1 MFLSEVFLF
10 YIVQLF
16 AKFSINLKSAEF
28 GPALE
33 LWYGEWRPA
42 VNALQIFC
50 GCSRKLLNLSW
61 RPQSGNTNTKD
72 CGWKQAR
79 NNWNSASMWAK
90 SSMAGRGAIAAISI
104 GIELLLAAYKT
115 RTLGK
120 GKIKIGNNRGYST
133 RGHATTAWFNVLII
147 IFSFVHHFLV
157 SVIKIC
163 HQKSLFKI
171 CHQISIFKICHQKS
185 LFKMCHQKSIF
196 RCEASL

>member
-1 MFLSEVFLF
+1 M
-10 YIVQLF
+10 I
-16 AKFSINLKSAEF
+16 
-28 GPALE
+28 
-33 LWYGEWRPA
+33 WYGEWRPA

-90 SSMAGRGAIAAISI
+90 SSMGDRGAIAAIISI
-104 GIELLLAAYKT
+104 GIELLLSAYKT

-147 IFSFVHHFLV
+147 IFSFVHHFFV

-171 CHQISIFKICHQKS
+171 CHQ
-185 LFKMCHQKSIF
+185 KSILKYVIKKVF
-196 RCEASL
+196 LKCVIKKVFLDAKHLYKSPCQSVVCVVCVSCKSNIL